1 MRTAKRTGYQRPA
14 KHKRSE
20 KQDDRFLAMVCF
32 QMALCILA
40 AAVFFAACRGEQGES
55 DSAVYK
61 TAQLLCG
68 QQSERLIDWESLR
81 GQDWLQK
88 IKDFWQG
95 GAAELLERL
104 QKLISSQLVPP
115 EELPP
120 ETIGESGAGGPLPAY
135 SLSADG
141 LPAAE
146 GTTLAPYFL
155 TASMWSP
162 VSGLVTSRFGWRSHP
177 VSGQDDFHTG
187 VDIAAAQG
195 TPILAALPGVVEQ
208 TGYSESYG
216 NFVVLR
222 HSDNLR
228 TTYNHCSEILAKE
241 GEQLARG
248 DRIALVG
255 STGISTGPHLHFEV
269 EVKGLKAD
277 PLQALEVTEYEVSP
291 VKPSEAGAGRCRSR
305 RGSGSFCR

>member
-1 MRTAKRTGYQRPA
+1 MGTAKRTGYQRPA
-14 KHKRSE
+14 KHKQGE

-68 QQSERLIDWESLR
+68 QQSERLVDWESLR

-95 GAAELLERL
+95 GATELLERL

-277 PLQALEVTEYEVSP
+277 PLQALEVTEYE
-291 VKPSEAGAGRCRSR
+291 AAQ
-305 RGSGSFCR
+305 

>member
-14 KHKRSE
+14 KHKQGE

-40 AAVFFAACRGEQGES
+40 AAVFFAACRGEQGER
-55 DSAVYK
+55 DFAVYK

-68 QQSERLIDWESLR
+68 QQSERLVDWESLR

-177 VSGQDDFHTG
+177 VSGQEDFHTG

-277 PLQALEVTEYEVSP
+277 PLQALEVTEYE
-291 VKPSEAGAGRCRSR
+291 AAR
-305 RGSGSFCR
+305 

>member
-1 MRTAKRTGYQRPA
+1 MGTAKRTGYQRPA
-14 KHKRSE
+14 KHKQGE

-104 QKLISSQLVPP
+104 QELISSQLVPP

-177 VSGQDDFHTG
+177 VSGQEDFHTG

-277 PLQALEVTEYEVSP
+277 PLQALEVTEYE
-291 VKPSEAGAGRCRSR
+291 AAQ
-305 RGSGSFCR
+305 

>member
-14 KHKRSE
+14 KHKQGE

-195 TPILAALPGVVEQ
+195 TPVLAALPGVVEQ

-277 PLQALEVTEYEVSP
+277 PLQALEVTEYE
-291 VKPSEAGAGRCRSR
+291 AAQ
-305 RGSGSFCR
+305 

>member
-1 MRTAKRTGYQRPA
+1 MGTAKRTGYQRPA
-14 KHKRSE
+14 KNKRSE

-68 QQSERLIDWESLR
+68 QQSERLVDWESLR

-95 GAAELLERL
+95 GATELLERL

-177 VSGQDDFHTG
+177 VSGEQDFHKG

-277 PLQALEVTEYEVSP
+277 PLQALEVTEYE
-291 VKPSEAGAGRCRSR
+291 AAR
-305 RGSGSFCR
+305 

>member
-14 KHKRSE
+14 KHKQGE
-20 KQDDRFLAMVCF
+20 KQDDRFLVMVCF

-95 GAAELLERL
+95 GATELLERL

-177 VSGQDDFHTG
+177 VSGEQDFHKG

-228 TTYNHCSEILAKE
+228 TTYNHCSEILARE

-277 PLQALEVTEYEVSP
+277 PLRALEVTEY
-291 VKPSEAGAGRCRSR
+291 
-305 RGSGSFCR
+305 GSGT

>member
-1 MRTAKRTGYQRPA
+1 MGTAKRTGYQRPA

-177 VSGQDDFHTG
+177 VSGQNDFHTG

-195 TPILAALPGVVEQ
+195 TPVLAALPGVVEQ

-277 PLQALEVTEYEVSP
+277 PLQALEVTEYE
-291 VKPSEAGAGRCRSR
+291 AAQ
-305 RGSGSFCR
+305 

>member
-1 MRTAKRTGYQRPA
+1 MGTAKRTGYQRPA
-14 KHKRSE
+14 KHKQGE

-177 VSGQDDFHTG
+177 VSGQNDFHTG

-195 TPILAALPGVVEQ
+195 TPVLAALPGVVEQ

-277 PLQALEVTEYEVSP
+277 PLQALEVTEYE
-291 VKPSEAGAGRCRSR
+291 AAR
-305 RGSGSFCR
+305 

>member
-1 MRTAKRTGYQRPA
+1 MGTAKRTGYQRPA
-14 KHKRSE
+14 KHKQVE

-40 AAVFFAACRGEQGES
+40 AAVFFAACRGEQGER
-55 DSAVYK
+55 DFAVYK

-95 GAAELLERL
+95 GATELLERL

-277 PLQALEVTEYEVSP
+277 PLQALEVTEYE
-291 VKPSEAGAGRCRSR
+291 AAQ
-305 RGSGSFCR
+305 

>member
-1 MRTAKRTGYQRPA
+1 MGTAKRTGYQRPA
-14 KHKRSE
+14 KHKQGE

-40 AAVFFAACRGEQGES
+40 AAVFFAACRGEQRER

-95 GAAELLERL
+95 GATELLERL

-120 ETIGESGAGGPLPAY
+120 ETIGESGAGGPLPVY

-177 VSGQDDFHTG
+177 VSGQEDFHTG

-277 PLQALEVTEYEVSP
+277 PLQALEVTEYE
-291 VKPSEAGAGRCRSR
+291 AAR
-305 RGSGSFCR
+305 

>member
-14 KHKRSE
+14 KHKQGE

-68 QQSERLIDWESLR
+68 QQSERLVDWESLR

-177 VSGQDDFHTG
+177 VSGQEDFHTG

-269 EVKGLKAD
+269 TENGVRVN
-277 PLQALEVTEYEVSP
+277 PLSH
-291 VKPSEAGAGRCRSR
+291 GAEPRMGYLS
-305 RGSGSFCR
+305 GYTLSGSA

>member
-14 KHKRSE
+14 KHKQGE

-40 AAVFFAACRGEQGES
+40 AAVFFAACRGEQGER
-55 DSAVYK
+55 DFAVYK

-177 VSGQDDFHTG
+177 VSGQEDFHTG

-277 PLQALEVTEYEVSP
+277 PLQALEVTEYE
-291 VKPSEAGAGRCRSR
+291 AAQ
-305 RGSGSFCR
+305 

>member
-14 KHKRSE
+14 KNKRSE
-20 KQDDRFLAMVCF
+20 KQDDRFLTMVCF

-40 AAVFFAACRGEQGES
+40 AAVFFAACRGEQRER

-95 GAAELLERL
+95 GATELLERL

-120 ETIGESGAGGPLPAY
+120 ETIGESGAGGPLPVY

-277 PLQALEVTEYEVSP
+277 PLQALEVTEYE
-291 VKPSEAGAGRCRSR
+291 AAR
-305 RGSGSFCR
+305 

>member
-1 MRTAKRTGYQRPA
+1 MGTAKRTGYQRPA

-177 VSGQDDFHTG
+177 VSGEQDFHKG

-277 PLQALEVTEYEVSP
+277 PLQALEVTEYE
-291 VKPSEAGAGRCRSR
+291 AAR
-305 RGSGSFCR
+305 

>member
-14 KHKRSE
+14 KHKQGE

-95 GAAELLERL
+95 GATELLERL

-120 ETIGESGAGGPLPAY
+120 ETIGESGAGGPLPVY

-277 PLQALEVTEYEVSP
+277 PLQALEVTEYE
-291 VKPSEAGAGRCRSR
+291 AAR
-305 RGSGSFCR
+305 

>member
-14 KHKRSE
+14 KHKQGE
-20 KQDDRFLAMVCF
+20 KQDDRFLTMVCF

-40 AAVFFAACRGEQGES
+40 AAVFFAACRGEQGEG

-277 PLQALEVTEYEVSP
+277 PLQALEVTEYE
-291 VKPSEAGAGRCRSR
+291 AAQ
-305 RGSGSFCR
+305 

>member
-1 MRTAKRTGYQRPA
+1 MGTAKRTGYQRPA
-14 KHKRSE
+14 KHKQGE

-195 TPILAALPGVVEQ
+195 TPVLAALPGVVEQ

-277 PLQALEVTEYEVSP
+277 PLQALEVTEYE
-291 VKPSEAGAGRCRSR
+291 AAQ
-305 RGSGSFCR
+305 

>member
-1 MRTAKRTGYQRPA
+1 MGTAKRTGYQRPA
-14 KHKRSE
+14 KHKQGE

-55 DSAVYK
+55 SSAVYK

-177 VSGQDDFHTG
+177 VSGQEDFHTG

-277 PLQALEVTEYEVSP
+277 PLQALEVTEYE
-291 VKPSEAGAGRCRSR
+291 AAQ
-305 RGSGSFCR
+305 

>member
-14 KHKRSE
+14 KHKQGE

-40 AAVFFAACRGEQGES
+40 AAVFFAAYRGEQGES

-277 PLQALEVTEYEVSP
+277 PLQALEVTEYE
-291 VKPSEAGAGRCRSR
+291 AAR
-305 RGSGSFCR
+305 

>member
-14 KHKRSE
+14 KHKQGE

-195 TPILAALPGVVEQ
+195 TPVLAALPGVVEQ

-277 PLQALEVTEYEVSP
+277 PLQALEVTEYE
-291 VKPSEAGAGRCRSR
+291 AAR
-305 RGSGSFCR
+305 

>member
-1 MRTAKRTGYQRPA
+1 MGTAKRTGYQRPA
-14 KHKRSE
+14 KHKQGE

-104 QKLISSQLVPP
+104 QKLISSQLGPP

-177 VSGQDDFHTG
+177 VSGQNDFHTG

-195 TPILAALPGVVEQ
+195 TPVLAALPGVVEQ

-277 PLQALEVTEYEVSP
+277 PLQALEVTEYE
-291 VKPSEAGAGRCRSR
+291 AAR
-305 RGSGSFCR
+305 

>member
-14 KHKRSE
+14 KHKQGE

-68 QQSERLIDWESLR
+68 QQSERLVDWESLR

-177 VSGQDDFHTG
+177 VSGQNDFHTG

-277 PLQALEVTEYEVSP
+277 PLQALEVTEYE
-291 VKPSEAGAGRCRSR
+291 AAR
-305 RGSGSFCR
+305 

>member
-14 KHKRSE
+14 KHKQGE

-40 AAVFFAACRGEQGES
+40 AAVFFAAYRGEQGES

-162 VSGLVTSRFGWRSHP
+162 VSGLVTSRFGWRGHP
-177 VSGQDDFHTG
+177 VSGQEDFHTG

-277 PLQALEVTEYEVSP
+277 PLQALEVTEYE
-291 VKPSEAGAGRCRSR
+291 AAR
-305 RGSGSFCR
+305 

>member
-14 KHKRSE
+14 KHKQGE
-20 KQDDRFLAMVCF
+20 KQDDRFLTMVCF

-95 GAAELLERL
+95 GATELLERL

-277 PLQALEVTEYEVSP
+277 PLQALEVTEYE
-291 VKPSEAGAGRCRSR
+291 AAR
-305 RGSGSFCR
+305 

>member
-1 MRTAKRTGYQRPA
+1 MGTAKRTGYQRPA
-14 KHKRSE
+14 KHKQGE

-277 PLQALEVTEYEVSP
+277 PLQALEVTEYE
-291 VKPSEAGAGRCRSR
+291 AAQ
-305 RGSGSFCR
+305 

>member
-1 MRTAKRTGYQRPA
+1 MGTAKRTGYQRPA

-40 AAVFFAACRGEQGES
+40 AAVFFAACRGEQGER
-55 DSAVYK
+55 DFAVYK

-68 QQSERLIDWESLR
+68 QQSERLVDWESLR

-195 TPILAALPGVVEQ
+195 TPVLAALPGVVEQ

-277 PLQALEVTEYEVSP
+277 PLQALEVTEYES
-291 VKPSEAGAGRCRSR
+291 SQ
-305 RGSGSFCR
+305 

>member
-1 MRTAKRTGYQRPA
+1 MGTAKRTGYQRPA
-14 KHKRSE
+14 KNKRSE
-20 KQDDRFLAMVCF
+20 KQDDRFLTMVCF

-40 AAVFFAACRGEQGES
+40 AAVFFAACRGEQGER
-55 DSAVYK
+55 DFAVYK

-68 QQSERLIDWESLR
+68 QQSERLVDWESLR

-177 VSGQDDFHTG
+177 VSGQNDFHTG

-195 TPILAALPGVVEQ
+195 TPVLAALPGVVEQ

-277 PLQALEVTEYEVSP
+277 PLQALEVTEYE
-291 VKPSEAGAGRCRSR
+291 AAR
-305 RGSGSFCR
+305 

>member
-1 MRTAKRTGYQRPA
+1 MGTAKRTGYQRPA
-14 KHKRSE
+14 KHKQGE

-40 AAVFFAACRGEQGES
+40 AAVFFAACRGEQGER
-55 DSAVYK
+55 DFAVYK

-95 GAAELLERL
+95 GATELLERL

-177 VSGQDDFHTG
+177 VSGQEDFHTG

-277 PLQALEVTEYEVSP
+277 PLQALEVTEYE
-291 VKPSEAGAGRCRSR
+291 AAQ
-305 RGSGSFCR
+305 

>member
-14 KHKRSE
+14 KHKQGE

-162 VSGLVTSRFGWRSHP
+162 VSGLITSRFGWRSHP

-277 PLQALEVTEYEVSP
+277 PLQALEVTEYES
-291 VKPSEAGAGRCRSR
+291 SQ
-305 RGSGSFCR
+305 

>member
-14 KHKRSE
+14 KHKQGE

-162 VSGLVTSRFGWRSHP
+162 VSGLITSRFGWRSHP

-277 PLQALEVTEYEVSP
+277 PLQALEVTEYE
-291 VKPSEAGAGRCRSR
+291 AAR
-305 RGSGSFCR
+305 

>member
-1 MRTAKRTGYQRPA
+1 MGTAKRTGYQRPA
-14 KHKRSE
+14 KHKQGE

-104 QKLISSQLVPP
+104 QELISSQLVSP

-155 TASMWSP
+155 TVSMWSP

-177 VSGQDDFHTG
+177 VSGQNDFHTG

-277 PLQALEVTEYEVSP
+277 PLQALEVTEYE
-291 VKPSEAGAGRCRSR
+291 AAQ
-305 RGSGSFCR
+305 

>member
-14 KHKRSE
+14 KHKQGE

-40 AAVFFAACRGEQGES
+40 AAVFFAACRGEQGER
-55 DSAVYK
+55 DFAVYK

-68 QQSERLIDWESLR
+68 QQSERLVDWESLR

-95 GAAELLERL
+95 GATELLERL

-277 PLQALEVTEYEVSP
+277 PLQALEVTEYE
-291 VKPSEAGAGRCRSR
+291 AAQ
-305 RGSGSFCR
+305 

>member
-1 MRTAKRTGYQRPA
+1 M
-14 KHKRSE
+14 
-20 KQDDRFLAMVCF
+20 
-32 QMALCILA
+32 
-40 AAVFFAACRGEQGES
+40 
-55 DSAVYK
+55 
-61 TAQLLCG
+61 
-68 QQSERLIDWESLR
+68 
-81 GQDWLQK
+81 
-88 IKDFWQG
+88 
-95 GAAELLERL
+95 
-104 QKLISSQLVPP
+104 
-115 EELPP
+115 
-120 ETIGESGAGGPLPAY
+120 
-135 SLSADG
+135 SADG

-155 TASMWSP
+155 TVSMWSP

-177 VSGQDDFHTG
+177 VSGQNDFHTG

-277 PLQALEVTEYEVSP
+277 PLQALEVTEYE
-291 VKPSEAGAGRCRSR
+291 AAQ
-305 RGSGSFCR
+305 

>member
-1 MRTAKRTGYQRPA
+1 MRTAKRTGCQRPA
-14 KHKRSE
+14 KHKQGE

-177 VSGQDDFHTG
+177 VSGQNDFHTG

-195 TPILAALPGVVEQ
+195 TPVLAALPGVVEQ

-277 PLQALEVTEYEVSP
+277 PLQALEVTEYE
-291 VKPSEAGAGRCRSR
+291 AAQ
-305 RGSGSFCR
+305 

>member
-1 MRTAKRTGYQRPA
+1 MGTAKRTGYQRPA
-14 KHKRSE
+14 KNKRSE
-20 KQDDRFLAMVCF
+20 KQDDRFLTMVCF

-68 QQSERLIDWESLR
+68 QQSERLIDWESLC

-95 GAAELLERL
+95 GATELLERL

-177 VSGQDDFHTG
+177 VSGQNDFHTG

-277 PLQALEVTEYEVSP
+277 PLQALEVTEYE
-291 VKPSEAGAGRCRSR
+291 AAQ
-305 RGSGSFCR
+305 

>member
-1 MRTAKRTGYQRPA
+1 MRTAKRTGCQRPA
-14 KHKRSE
+14 KHKQGE

-40 AAVFFAACRGEQGES
+40 AAVFFAACRGEQGER
-55 DSAVYK
+55 DFAVYK

-68 QQSERLIDWESLR
+68 QQSERLVDWESLR

-277 PLQALEVTEYEVSP
+277 PLQALEVTEYE
-291 VKPSEAGAGRCRSR
+291 AAR
-305 RGSGSFCR
+305 